1 MRRTDQENRVTFQ
14 PPRSQ
19 DIQLR
24 PLTPVNRVIPRFIE
38 QTNYLFLLQGKYN
51 PHSDTW
57 VNYQDEPKKRRKL
70 ARLQADPL
78 PPLVIISYHFM
89 YFGSLDTNETFT
101 SL

>member
-1 MRRTDQENRVTFQ
+1 MRRIDQESRATLQ

-24 PLTPVNRVIPRFIE
+24 PLTPVNRVIPSFVE
-38 QTNYLFLLQGKYN
+38 QTNIFLLQGKYN

-57 VNYQDEPKKRRKL
+57 VNDQDKPKKRRKL

-78 PPLVIISYHFM
+78 PPLVISYHFM
-89 YFGSLDTNETFT
+89 YFGSLNTKETFT